1 MVVLFLVPYL
11 GLSGALDSL
20 TPTIA
25 ASLHTSEQTLGIG
38 YGLANAGYALGTV
51 LAVQLA
57 QHLPQR
63 RRRSSTPPCW

>member
-11 GLSGALDSL
+11 GLSGALDPL

-25 ASLHTSEQTLGIG
+25 TSLHTSEQTLSLG
-38 YGLANAGYALGTV
+38 YGVANAGYALGTV

-57 QHLPQR
+57 QHCR
-63 RRRSSTPPCW
+63 NAG